1 MTVILSEAKESFF
14 FLCKIFACQ
23 GFKGQIMKKDRIIKM
38 LAIGLLGLLGFSSC
52 SPRLR
57 PRRAADPVDTL
68 KVFPPID
75 TIIIKTRP
83 DPDAPIKL
91 MYGVPPA
98 RFERMEAPEKQL
110 KTE

>member
-1 MTVILSEAKESFF
+1 
-14 FLCKIFACQ
+14 
-23 GFKGQIMKKDRIIKM
+23 MKKDRIIGM

-57 PRRAADPVDTL
+57 PRHVAEPVDTL
-68 KVFPPID
+68 KAHLPD
-75 TIIIKTRP
+75 SIIFKP
-83 DPDAPIKL
+83 NPDAPIKL

-98 RFERMEAPEKQL
+98 RFEKLEAPEKQL

>member
-1 MTVILSEAKESFF
+1 
-14 FLCKIFACQ
+14 
-23 GFKGQIMKKDRIIKM
+23 MKKDRIIKM

-68 KVFPPID
+68 KLFPPID
-75 TIIIKTRP
+75 TIIVKPR
-83 DPDAPIKL
+83 PDAPIKL